1 MRISDWSSD
10 VCSSDLAKSPMIEDD
25 GRIIIESG
33 AIAEHII
40 ERYGN
45 GRLAPAPGTQAH
57 ERYRQW
63 LYFAVSSG
71 MNPIMIKVYARAFG
85 LGGNPIDQAA
95 DGQLAQV
102 LSYMDDALSRAPYL
116 VDDSFSAADIQM
128 SFIPENARTLV
139 PIEIGRAH
147 V

>member
-85 LGGNPIDQAA
+85 LGGDPIDQAD
-95 DGQLAQV
+95 DGQLRSEEHTSAIQS
-102 LSYMDDALSRAPYL
+102 LMRISYA
-116 VDDSFSAADIQM
+116 
-128 SFIPENARTLV
+128 
-139 PIEIGRAH
+139 
-147 V
+147 

>member
-1 MRISDWSSD
+1 
-10 VCSSDLAKSPMIEDD
+10 MIEDD

-63 LYFAVSSG
+63 LSFAVSSG

-85 LGGNPIDQAA
+85 LGGDPIAQAA
-95 DGQLAQV
+95 AVQLAQV
-102 LSYMDDALSRAPYL
+102 LSSMADVLPRAPYL
-116 VDDSFSAADIQM
+116 VDDIFPPSDLQLII
-128 SFIPENARTLV
+128 IPHNVKMLV
-139 PIEIGRAH
+139 PIGGSANLMGWHGTMHGRMPFC
-147 V
+147 

>member
-85 LGGNPIDQAA
+85 LGGDPIDHAA

-102 LSYMDDALSRAPYL
+102 LSFVDDVLSPAPYL
-116 VDDSFSAADIQM
+116 VDDSFSAADIPVR
-128 SFIPENARTLV
+128 FIPEKERTSTRLTAR
-139 PIEIGRAH
+139 H
-147 V
+147 

>member
-85 LGGNPIDQAA
+85 LGGDPIDQAA

-102 LSYMDDALSRAPYL
+102 LSYMDDVLSREPYL
-116 VDDSFSAADIQM
+116 ADYSFSAADTQRG
-128 SFIPENARTLV
+128 FIPEHATKL
-139 PIEIGRAH
+139 GMSKTM
-147 V
+147 